1 MPVTEM
7 RRTLSRLYGPSW
19 AGRVDKMSDR
29 QVAAVYL
36 RKLDEG
42 AFKKEKK

>member
-7 RRTLSRLYGPSW
+7 RKTLSRLYGPSW
-19 AGRVDKMSDR
+19 AGKVDKMSDK

-42 AFKKEKK
+42 LFNKEKK